1 MRFVLRSREP
11 RWLGPAAVGVAVL
24 LTLALTAG
32 PIRLAGAA
40 PVAAFERYL
49 VTPLSTPN
57 GVAEVLLSATPLLFT
72 GLAVAIAFRV
82 GYYNIGA
89 EGQFLAG
96 AMATTLVAL
105 SLPDLPA
112 PVALPLGLLGGA
124 VGGLLWAFLPA
135 LLRRRAGI
143 DEVVTTLLLNPVAVL
158 LLQGLLNG
166 PWRNPETGF
175 PDSASFGE
183 GYEMPVLFG
192 SRVHAGLLLG
202 LLLVAVAT
210 VVMAATPLGV
220 RLRAAGQS
228 PTAAGFS
235 GIRVG
240 ALQWRSALVSGAVAG
255 LGGSSQV
262 LGVQHQLTGS
272 LAVGYGYTGVVVATL
287 GGLSALGVLAVALL
301 LGDVQVGAQSAS
313 IALQLPSQM
322 GGVLTSVLL
331 LTVVAALSVRR
342 YRLTRLTRLRP
353 AAPEPVPRTPVA
365 ARPGGD

>member
-1 MRFVLRSREP
+1 MRAVLRGSEP
-11 RWLGPAAVGVAVL
+11 RWLAPAAVVLAVL
-24 LTLALTAG
+24 VTLALTAG

-40 PVAAFERYL
+40 PVAAFERY
-49 VTPLSTPN
+49 VITPLTTAN
-57 GVAEVLLSATPLLFT
+57 GVAEVLLAATPLLFT

-96 AMATTLVAL
+96 AMATTAVAF
-105 SLPDLPA
+105 SAPDLPA
-112 PVALPLGLLGGA
+112 VLALPLGVLGGA
-124 VGGLLWAFLPA
+124 LGGLVWAFLPA
-135 LLRRRAGI
+135 VLRRRFGI

-175 PDSASFGE
+175 PDSARFGA
-183 GYEMPVLFG
+183 GYELPELFG

-202 LLLVAVAT
+202 LVLVAVAA
-210 VVMAATPLGV
+210 VVLAATPLGV

-228 PTAAGFS
+228 PAAAGFS

-240 ALQWRSALVSGAVAG
+240 LLQYRSALVSGAIAG
-255 LGGSSQV
+255 AGGASQV

-272 LAVGYGYTGVVVATL
+272 LAAGYGYTGVVVATL

-331 LTVVAALSVRR
+331 LAVVAALAVRR
-342 YRLTRLTRLRP
+342 YRLVWRTPRRAR
-353 AAPEPVPRTPVA
+353 APEGAAADRTMERV
-365 ARPGGD
+365 G

>member
-1 MRFVLRSREP
+1 MRFVLRSRES
-11 RWLGPAAVGVAVL
+11 RWLAPGSVGVAVL
-24 LTLALTAG
+24 LTLLLTAG

-40 PVAAFERYL
+40 PVAAFERYV
-49 VTPLSTPN
+49 VTPLTTAN
-57 GVAEVLLSATPLLFT
+57 GLAEVLLAATPLLFT

-96 AMATTLVAL
+96 AMATTAVAL

-112 PVALPLGLLGGA
+112 VAALPVGLVAGALGGVA
-124 VGGLLWAFLPA
+124 WAFLPA
-135 LLRRRAGI
+135 FLRRRAGI

-175 PDSASFGE
+175 PDSERFGS
-183 GYEMPVLFG
+183 GYELPSLFG

-202 LLLVAVAT
+202 LVLVAVTT
-210 VVMAATPLGV
+210 VVLLATPLGV

-228 PTAAGFS
+228 PSAAEFS
-235 GIRVG
+235 GVPVG
-240 ALQWRSALVSGAVAG
+240 LLQWRSALVSGALAG
-255 LGGSSQV
+255 LGGASQV
-262 LGVQHQLTGS
+262 MGVQHQLTGS
-272 LAVGYGYTGVVVATL
+272 LAAGYGYTGVVVATL

-301 LGDVQVGAQSAS
+301 LGDVQVGAQNAS
-313 IALQLPSQM
+313 IKLQLPSQM

-331 LTVVAALSVRR
+331 LTVVAALSVRH
-342 YRLTRLTRLRP
+342 YRLVRRT
-353 AAPEPVPRTPVA
+353 PRTPGSPESLRA
-365 ARPGGD
+365 GEG

>member
-1 MRFVLRSREP
+1 MRFALRAREP
-11 RWLGPAAVGVAVL
+11 RWLAPAAVAVAVL
-24 LTLALTAG
+24 ATLALTAG

-40 PVAAFERYL
+40 PVAAFERYV
-49 VTPLSTPN
+49 VTPLTTTN
-57 GVAEVLLSATPLLFT
+57 GLAEVLLSATPLLFT

-96 AMATTLVAL
+96 AMTTTAVAFTA
-105 SLPDLPA
+105 PDLPA
-112 PVALPLGLLGGA
+112 VLALPLGVLGGA
-124 VGGLLWAFLPA
+124 LGGVVWAFLPA
-135 LLRRRAGI
+135 LLRRRFGI

-175 PDSASFGE
+175 PDSARYGE
-183 GYEMPVLFG
+183 GYALPALFG

-202 LLLVAVAT
+202 LVLVAVTA

-228 PTAAGFS
+228 PAAAGFS

-240 ALQWRSALVSGAVAG
+240 VLQWRSALVSGAVAG
-255 LGGSSQV
+255 AGGAVQV

-272 LAVGYGYTGVVVATL
+272 IAAGYGYTGVVVATL

-301 LGDVQVGAQSAS
+301 LGDVTVGAQSAS
-313 IALQLPSQM
+313 IALQLPAQM
-322 GGVLTSVLL
+322 GGVLSSVLL
-331 LTVVAALSVRR
+331 LTVVAALSVRG
-342 YRLTRLTRLRP
+342 YRLVRRAPRRP
-353 AAPEPVPRTPVA
+353 DGAAEPATDRPRETV
-365 ARPGGD
+365 GG